1 MNNLIGQPEFNF
13 DAPEFSG
20 AGYEKELDYER
31 LKGQVKVIYDLM
43 KDGVWRTLQEIE
55 LATGFPQ
62 ASISAQLRN
71 LRKKSFGCQKVDKRR
86 RGEEKNGLWEMQ
98 LIIPKSN

>member
-1 MNNLIGQPEFNF
+1 MSGQQIIEFDN
-13 DAPEFSG
+13 AEFSG
-20 AGYEKELDYER
+20 AVYVAEFDYER
-31 LKGQVKVIYDLM
+31 LKGQVKEIYDLM

-55 LATGFPQ
+55 LATGYPQ

-71 LRKKSFGCQKVDKRR
+71 LRKKSFGSQVVDKRR

-98 LIIPKSN
+98 LVIQKSN